1 MVYPSYILNV
11 YSLGKPLNYMENEQ
25 LNQKLEE
32 LTKAIKQINS
42 SLIKIMITAVIFII
56 YFVTAVCIM
65 VHTISK

>member
-1 MVYPSYILNV
+1 
-11 YSLGKPLNYMENEQ
+11 MENEQ